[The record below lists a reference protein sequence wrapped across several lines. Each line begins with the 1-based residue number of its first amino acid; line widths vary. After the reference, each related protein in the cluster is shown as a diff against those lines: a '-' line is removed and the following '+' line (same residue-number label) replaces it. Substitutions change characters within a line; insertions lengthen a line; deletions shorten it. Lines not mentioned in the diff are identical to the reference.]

1 LPRTDFLDWM
11 KAAGISVIVYGHVAH
26 ATTVP
31 LTPPI
36 YLKQLGVV
44 CFLFATGFTLARE
57 SRPTSRV
64 LFGRLFPIYLFGLAT
79 AAFLTMLGAV
89 SGTGLALS
97 NFYPFLG
104 GMNVVFDNFP
114 ANPTTWYLGTYLHL
128 LIVWALWLRGVRI
141 RGWMIALALAIEIP
155 VRTVLMATAGP
166 YVAYMLLTN
175 WSAVFLCGLWLG
187 GKPLT
192 VPQHHVTPYALA
204 LAGAGAAWAMTLQG
218 MPLEPTFPFMT
229 LAGWP
234 LLWGALAVSAAVS
247 LVYLAAARLIF
258 ETTRRLT
265 APAPVRF
272 IARNSLIIFLAHMPV
287 FLALSPWLTS
297 LGWSYWE
304 RVAVHLLICLPGLA
318 LLSEVMTAAVKPKQL
333 GARLFDGVTE
343 WRRSRGKLPVPSL
356 ENSR

>member
-1 LPRTDFLDWM
+1 M
-11 KAAGISVIVYGHVAH
+11 KAVGISVIVYGHVAH

-79 AAFLTMLGAV
+79 AAFLTLLGAV
-89 SGTGLALS
+89 GGTGLALS

-104 GMNVVFDNFP
+104 GMNVVFNNFP

-141 RGWMIALALAIEIP
+141 TGWMIALALAIEIP
-155 VRTVLMATAGP
+155 VRMVLMATAGP

-175 WSAVFLCGLWLG
+175 WSAVFLCGLWIG

-192 VPQHHVTPYALA
+192 VPQGRALPYAFALA
-204 LAGAGAAWAMTLQG
+204 LAGTAWAITLQA

-234 LLWGALAVSAAVS
+234 LLGSALAVSAAIS
-247 LVYLAAARLIF
+247 LIYFSAARLIY
-258 ETTRRLT
+258 EITRRLT

-287 FLALSPWLTS
+287 FLALAPWLTS
-297 LGWSYWE
+297 LGWGYWE
-304 RVAVHLLICLPGLA
+304 RVVIHLLICLPGLA
-318 LLSEVMTAAVKPKQL
+318 LLSEVITAAVKPKQL

-343 WRRSRGKLPVPSL
+343 WRRSRAKLPLPSMG
-356 ENSR
+356 NSR